1 MAHRYL
7 VPTLPAE
14 GPTTV
19 DGDLAHHLGRVL
31 RSRPGDSVRLG
42 DGRGGTAEAEVT
54 AVQRDRVQ
62 LLVRRVHHEGPPRPR
77 LWLAFAPPRQ
87 QRSEWLFE
95 HGTEVGIAVFQPLWT
110 ERTRPQGERPERWNK
125 VVRAAAGQCDRAWLP
140 EVLPAVELA
149 AFLQR
154 TDLPVLRWI
163 ATAGAPPL
171 DANAVGSAG
180 GDVVL
185 LVGPEGGFSAA
196 EAEAAAAASFQ
207 PCGLGP
213 HILRAETAALAGASI
228 LMAGAPQHR

>member
-7 VPTLPAE
+7 VPHLPGA

-19 DGDLAHHLGRVL
+19 EGDLAHHLGRVL
-31 RSRPGDSVRLG
+31 RSRPGDPVRLG

-62 LLVRRVHHEGPPRPR
+62 LLVRQVHREPPPSPR
-77 LWLAFAPPRQ
+77 LLLAFAPPRQ

-95 HGTEVGIAVFQPLWT
+95 HGTEVGVASFQPLWT
-110 ERTRPQGERPERWNK
+110 ERTRPQGERPERWTK

-140 EVLPAVELA
+140 EVHPAIELA
-149 AFLQR
+149 AFLR
-154 TDLPVLRWI
+154 SPDLPARRWI

-171 DANAVGSAG
+171 GRIEGAAD
-180 GDVVL
+180 DVVL

-196 EAEAAAAASFQ
+196 EADAAASASFR

-213 HILRAETAALAGASI
+213 HVLRAETAALVGSAI
-228 LMAGAPQHR
+228 LMASAVRGNG